1 MPSFWESIKVDG
13 ADMRLYVSVPSG
25 TGPFPAVVVIQH
37 QGGVDDFME
46 EMTQRVA
53 SAGYAAVAP
62 DLYHRD
68 SPDCK
73 DDGPTRRARLL
84 DINVIKDVN
93 ATVDFLR
100 GHPSVDA
107 ERLGII
113 GFCMGGRVSYLMAA
127 ANPHLKAAVA
137 YYGGNIMVPWGEGP
151 APFERTGEIHCPLL
165 GLFGEDDA
173 NPSPADMRKLDAE
186 LTKHGKVH
194 EFHSYPGAGHAFMN
208 RRGERYRADADSDSW
223 PKTLAFFAKHLT
235 KVAAAAR

>member
-1 MPSFWESIKVDG
+1 MPSFWESIQVDG
-13 ADMRLYVSVPSG
+13 ADMRLYTSVPDG

-46 EMTQRVA
+46 EMTQRLA

-68 SPDCK
+68 SPDCR
-73 DDGPTRRARLL
+73 DDAPTRRARLR
-84 DINVIKDVN
+84 DVTVIKDVN
-93 ATVDFLR
+93 ATVYFLT
-100 GHPSVDA
+100 GHRMVDA

-127 ANPHLKAAVA
+127 AHPSFKAAVA
-137 YYGGNIMVPWGEGP
+137 YYGGNIMAPWGEGP

-165 GLFGEDDA
+165 GLFGEEDA

-186 LTKHGKVH
+186 LTRLGKVH

-208 RRGERYRADADSDSW
+208 DGRPSYREEAAKDAW
-223 PKTLAFFAKHLT
+223 EKTLGWFDRHL
-235 KVAAAAR
+235 KE